1 MYLFPIGVIKAA
13 GEGDDA
19 SAAVRSLEHI
29 VRHQENSGLERWRT
43 LQQSALQRLLDLAKT
58 SDTLKDREDINILA
72 AIAVFLLYSKPSV
85 ITEAPGLKYPAVN
98 AFVRAFQ
105 QESDSGAKKRV
116 VEVTT
121 SVLAAADRSIGK
133 EKF

>member
-1 MYLFPIGVIKAA
+1 MG
-13 GEGDDA
+13 
-19 SAAVRSLEHI
+19 
-29 VRHQENSGLERWRT
+29 
-43 LQQSALQRLLDLAKT
+43 AKT

-105 QESDSGAKKRV
+105 QESDSSAKKRI

-121 SVLAAADRSIGK
+121 SVLAAADRSIAQPLAQAMAPPVLDYLLVDETSRAAKNCGRPRTHACIHPHGRSL
-133 EKF
+133 